1 MHLSEHHGDGCPG
14 SAVSVEMQGREEF
27 HLEILGTNYKYNHP
41 GPEHRPWKTMCCE
54 VIDPFGNRIRF
65 SELAK

>member
-1 MHLSEHHGDGCPG
+1 
-14 SAVSVEMQGREEF
+14 MQGREEF